1 MDLME
6 ISETHRMSREE
17 AAKLLHR
24 IADSLERHN
33 EVEFIR
39 EGIKFHIDVPKQ
51 VEVEIEVEIE
61 SDESSLEIEIS
72 W

>member
-6 ISETHRMSREE
+6 ISEKSKLSREE
-17 AAKLLHR
+17 AAKLLHK

-33 EVEFIR
+33 ELEFMR
-39 EGIKFHIDVPKQ
+39 EGIKFHIDVPSQ

-61 SDESSLEIEIS
+61 TDESSLEIEIS

>member
-6 ISETHRMSREE
+6 ISEKQTMSREQ

-33 EVEFIR
+33 EVQFTRDGKGVHVKVADQVE
-39 EGIKFHIDVPKQ
+39 
-51 VEVEIEVEIE
+51 VEVEIEVE
-61 SDESSLEIEIS
+61 SGESSLEVELT